1 MANEGRDESQV
12 VFLLSSQMPELIPE
26 PFSLVALGGLP
37 WGSPG
42 HTRAF

>member
-1 MANEGRDESQV
+1 MAIVGRDEGPV
-12 VFLLSSQMPELIPE
+12 VFLLCSQMPELFSDA
-26 PFSLVALGGLP
+26 FSLVALGGLP